1 MFRNYF
7 TIAWRN
13 LKKHT
18 VFSIVNITGLALGLA
33 VFWLIGLYVTDE
45 LSYDRSYANANRIYR
60 VVHVGSWSEGRFKLA
75 PTSAPFAPA
84 LQHDYSEIEAA
95 ARIDPEGG
103 GILQYG
109 DKKLKTDDI
118 YFTDPAIFTLFGY
131 SFLYGSP
138 KDALTK
144 PQSIVLTRSL
154 AVRLF
159 GKAEN
164 ALHKTVLFENNFSNI
179 VTGVIEDVP
188 ANSHLVFSALR
199 SFPANYTDRWS
210 NFSLYTYILLHK
222 DADPKKLEAKLP
234 GFYNRYL
241 QKDMGKIEYRMELQS
256 LPSIHLHSNLQY
268 ELSSN
273 GDMRHIYIFS
283 LVALLVLVI
292 AVINYVNLSTA
303 RSSMRVKEVGVRKVI
318 GSGRR
323 QLIMLFL
330 AESLLFTLLAVFIAG
345 GLCGILLPFFNQL
358 SGKALSLWQ
367 FGIPVTLSVLAA
379 FSLLTGLVGGIYPA
393 LFLSGFRTIGA
404 LKGQIGDL
412 HSTTL
417 FRKSLVTFQFV
428 ITIAMIAGSAIIYQQ
443 LHYMLTRDL
452 GFNKDQVLTL
462 HINDHSLRKNIPAL
476 TAQLLQDPLIESVAA
491 ASNPIGNNNIGTSGF
506 NFEINGRIDREA
518 RVAQYFMVD
527 ENYLPTLQIRLLQ
540 GRNFEA
546 GRPTDKD
553 QSILV
558 NETLVKELGWA
569 DPIGKRVQ
577 FQADPEGH
585 IGEATVIG
593 VVKDFNIYSLQHK
606 IAPLVLRMPPVDN
619 EKDNLYVRV
628 SKTNVAGALKGI
640 EKVFRKFDTGSPF
653 EYHFLD
659 ANFAGQY
666 EAEQKQGSL
675 IITLTILAI
684 LIACLGLFGL
694 VAFSAEQR
702 RKEIGIR
709 KVLGATIPSLLGL
722 LSKDLIKLVIL
733 AMLIASPIAWF
744 IMQRWLNSF
753 PYRIAVSSWIF
764 VLAGLLTVV
773 IALATISVQAI
784 KAAMGNPVKSLRTE

>member
-1 MFRNYF
+1 MFRNYY
-7 TIAWRN
+7 TIAFRN
-13 LKKHT
+13 LKKHKI
-18 VFSIVNITGLALGLA
+18 FSIVNITGLAVGLA
-33 VFWLIGLYVTDE
+33 VFWLIGLYVADE
-45 LSYDRSYANANRIYR
+45 LSYDRSYANASRIYR
-60 VVHVGSWSEGRFKLA
+60 VVHFGSWSEGSFKLA

-84 LQHDYSEIEAA
+84 LQHDYSEIEATT
-95 ARIDPEGG
+95 RIDQEGG

-118 YFTDPAIFTLFGY
+118 YFTDPAIFSLFGY

-138 KDALTK
+138 GDALSK

-154 AVRLF
+154 AERLF

-164 ALHKTVLFENNFSNI
+164 ALHKTVLFENNFPNT

-199 SFPANYTDRWS
+199 SFPTNYTDGWS
-210 NFSLYTYILLHK
+210 NFRLYTYILLHK
-222 DADPKKLEAKLP
+222 GADPKKLEAKLP

-241 QKDMGKIEYRMELQS
+241 KKDMGKMDYRMELQS
-256 LPSIHLHSNLQY
+256 LPSIHLHSHLQY

-273 GDMRHIYIFS
+273 GDIRYIYIFS
-283 LVALLVLVI
+283 LVGLLVLVI

-303 RSSMRVKEVGVRKVI
+303 RSSMRVKEVGVRKVV

-323 QLIMLFL
+323 QLVAMFL

-358 SGKALSLWQ
+358 SGKSLSLWQ
-367 FGIPVTLSVLAA
+367 FGIPVTLLVLVV
-379 FSLLTGLVGGIYPA
+379 FSLFTGLAGGIYPA

-404 LKGQIGDL
+404 LKGQMGDL
-412 HSTTL
+412 YSTTL

-462 HINDHSLRKNIPAL
+462 HISDHSLRKNIPAL
-476 TAQLLQDPLIESVAA
+476 KAQLLQDPLIESVAA
-491 ASNPIGNNNIGTSGF
+491 ASNPIGTNFIGTSGF
-506 NFEINGRIDREA
+506 NFEINGRIDPEA

-527 ENYLPTLQIRLLQ
+527 EDYLPTLQIGLRK
-540 GRNFEA
+540 GRNFETS
-546 GRPTDKD
+546 RPTDKD
-553 QSILV
+553 GSFLV
-558 NETLVKELGWA
+558 NETLVKELGWT

-577 FQADPEGH
+577 FQTDNEGH

-628 SKTNVAGALKGI
+628 SKVNIAGALKGI

-666 EAEQKQGSL
+666 EAEKKQGSL
-675 IITLTILAI
+675 IITLTVLAI

-694 VAFSAEQR
+694 AAFSAEQR

-744 IMQRWLNSF
+744 IMQQWLNGF
-753 PYRIAVSSWIF
+753 PYRITVSSWIF
-764 VLAGLLTVV
+764 VLAGLLTVA

-784 KAAMGNPVKSLRTE
+784 KAAMSNPVKSLRTE